1 MIYHKPVLADEVA
14 QGLDV
19 CLGRNYIDC
28 TVGGGG
34 HAEKILA
41 ATGPAGKLLGLDWD
55 GEAIARARERLA
67 RYGRRVILVQSSYTK
82 IKEVIY
88 DKKFNSFHG
97 ILIDLGLSSDQLQNS
112 GRGFSFQVNEPLD
125 MRFAPAENELTAA
138 RILNEWPAAEIENLL
153 RANAD
158 ERNAKRIVAKIVER
172 RKVRKIENTLDL
184 TQLIMSAMPPRF
196 GRAKINPATKTFQ
209 ALRMAVNDEIG
220 NIKQFLTAALEIMP
234 IGCRLA
240 TITFHSTEDRVVK
253 DFFKLNSRDCLC
265 PPEIPVCVCGHK
277 AQLKLITHKPIIPSE
292 DEIKENWRSRSAKLR
307 VVERVGR

>member
-1 MIYHKPVLADEVA
+1 MIYHKPVLAEEVLN
-14 QGLDV
+14 GLDPRP
-19 CLGRNYIDC
+19 GRDYIDC

-34 HAEKILA
+34 HAEKILD
-41 ATGPAGKLLGLDWD
+41 ATGPDGKLLGLDWD
-55 GEAIARARERLA
+55 GEAVMRASERLA
-67 RYGRRVILVQSSYTK
+67 PYGRRVTLVKSSYVK

-125 MRFAPAENELTAA
+125 MRFAPSENDLTAA
-138 RILNEWPAAEIENLL
+138 QILNEWPGGEIETIL
-153 RANAD
+153 RDNAD
-158 ERNAKRIVAKIVER
+158 ERNARKIAQAIVEQ
-172 RKVRKIENTLDL
+172 RKSKKFASTLDL
-184 TQLIMSAMPPRF
+184 TQLLMRVLPSRQ

-220 NIKQFLTAALEIMP
+220 NIEKFLTVAMEIMP
-234 IGCRLA
+234 SGCRLA
-240 TITFHSTEDRVVK
+240 VITFHSIEDRVVK

-277 AQLKLITHKPIIPSE
+277 AQLKLITHKPTTPSE
-292 DEIKENWRSRSAKLR
+292 KEIQENFRSRSAKLR
-307 VVERVGR
+307 VAEKV